1 MKIIDL
7 LRNLLCLIITR
18 NPFKYDSALHCLQT
32 LHIVCAPCCRS
43 QWKVPITTSSL
54 GVGWGGAQLLE
65 TPNILLKACLQQQ
78 NSHQSSWPAGACK
91 HLNYDLFS
99 GLWFVPG
106 TLAGTKVKPVVH
118 PITTSSPYRHTWS
131 YVPNFV
137 DYHSPTSR

>member
-1 MKIIDL
+1 MIFWVVPYYCKASIQIWFCLAL
-7 LRNLLCLIITR
+7 LAYIAYCLC
-18 NPFKYDSALHCLQT
+18 
-32 LHIVCAPCCRS
+32 S
-43 QWKVPITTSSL
+43 QLSKPVKDAHTSSL
-54 GVGWGGAQLLE
+54 GLGLGSNYWKLL
-65 TPNILLKACLQQQ
+65 TFYSKLAC
-78 NSHQSSWPAGACK
+78 NSRIATRAPAGACK